1 MLMEKNVAVA
11 LTDVESLRFHLLI
24 HNLYASNNNRIS
36 TENMTDK
43 ERAIAH
49 RWVLTGWFA
58 TITRVT
64 DAAGLPL
71 SQARQVLE
79 GKVLFRV
86 EFLPEIFR
94 ATGVASEVV
103 NMRVLLHSEC
113 AFRDSILEHNRSAVE
128 SFVAS
133 DVTSRELFDDEKD
146 LKYIIDC
153 GSTPIDD
160 EYKLED

>member
-1 MLMEKNVAVA
+1 MAVA
-11 LTDVESLRFHLLI
+11 LSDMESLRFHLLI
-24 HNLYASNNNRIS
+24 HDIYSSSDSNRIA

-58 TITRVT
+58 TITRVS
-64 DAAGLPL
+64 DAAGLPVA
-71 SQARQVLE
+71 QARQVLE

-86 EFLPEIFR
+86 EFLQENFR
-94 ATGVASEVV
+94 ATGVASECV
-103 NMRVLLHSEC
+103 NMRVLLHSERS
-113 AFRDSILEHNRSAVE
+113 FRDSILEYNRNDFE

-133 DVTSRELFDDEKD
+133 DVTGRESFDYAKD
-146 LKYIIDC
+146 LKYIIDF
-153 GSTPIDD
+153 GSTPVDD